1 MPGPR
6 PLAPVAGERR
16 SGGCLIRRSQSLTTR
31 RIAPSNYPRK
41 GEDNPYSG
49 RVRSERARLAG
60 QRVPWLPAVWFAV
73 LALGVAGPL
82 LGGGYLLLL
91 DFPSGPR
98 FGSSVPILP
107 LPSSGDLGNGLPLA
121 ALHALLRT
129 VHPLLP
135 DKVFLL
141 SPILL
146 GGAGLYR
153 LARSRLGVDPLPAL
167 YGATLFVANPFV
179 RDRYLAGHLYFLLDY
194 ALLPWAL
201 APLHDAL
208 RGKSRRAAPLVALW
222 LAGLAAVDIHV
233 AGLYGILVLS
243 AIVAAPKGRLLLGG
257 VALGLAAVLSAFW
270 LLPAAFSTPGTGIGP
285 ADLAVYASRPAGVAV
300 LPALASMHGFWRDE
314 FPSAAERFPALYLL
328 LIPILGLA
336 LTGAV
341 RMLSWRDQRR
351 FGATL
356 SVTAALGLLLAAGT
370 AFPPTAGVFRWLF
383 DHVPLFGV
391 YREPQKFLALV
402 VLAYAIFG
410 SVGVAAVLPQPDRR
424 TGQRVVPIL
433 ALGAVLAY
441 GAGMF
446 WGFGGEVRPAGYP
459 EGWSEAER
467 VMEESGPGRLLVL
480 PWELYAVW
488 SFSDG
493 RIVANPAGS
502 FFSREVLTAGEA
514 GFDEVPPQSPDPF
527 RRYVATVLER
537 RREVKSFGHLMA
549 PLSVRYV
556 AWMREAD
563 WEAYRFLER
572 QPDLRLV
579 FRDEQISVYENLAWR
594 GPVYGLSAG
603 QSLTSPAELPGS
615 GQEVEV
621 TREMLPAPPL
631 VPRQDDPFPG
641 LARAFPQWPRIPPK
655 AGSVFVGTG
664 DRCTDGWRLGDEPSR
679 CHLGVIAAFPVSDR
693 PEVLWRPL
701 AGARLVGLGV
711 SVLALIGMGLY
722 VRRVSRVPKPP
733 DG

>member
-1 MPGPR
+1 M
-6 PLAPVAGERR
+6 
-16 SGGCLIRRSQSLTTR
+16 
-31 RIAPSNYPRK
+31 RI
-41 GEDNPYSG
+41 
-49 RVRSERARLAG
+49 ERALLAG
-60 QRVPWLPAVWFAV
+60 RRVPWLPASAWFAV

-121 ALHALLRT
+121 ALHSFLRWI
-129 VHPLLP
+129 HPLLP
-135 DKVFLL
+135 DEVFLL
-141 SPILL
+141 APILV
-146 GGAGLYR
+146 GGVGLYR

-167 YGATLFVANPFV
+167 YGATLFVVNPFV
-179 RDRYLAGHLYFLLDY
+179 RDRYLAGHLYFLLGY

-208 RGKSRRAAPLVALW
+208 RGRSRRAAPLVALW
-222 LAGLAAVDIHV
+222 LAGLAAVDVHV
-233 AGLYGILVLS
+233 AGLYGVVASL
-243 AIVAAPKGRLLLGG
+243 AIAAAPSRRFAIGG
-257 VALGLAAVLSAFW
+257 AALALGLVAYW
-270 LLPAAFSTPGTGIGP
+270 LLPAVFSTPGTDIGS
-285 ADLAVYASRPAGVAV
+285 ADLAVYASRPAGAAV
-300 LPALASMHGFWRDE
+300 LPTLVSMHGFWRDE
-314 FPSAAERFPALYLL
+314 LPSAAERFPALYLL

-336 LTGAV
+336 LAGAV
-341 RMLSWRDQRR
+341 RMLSTQDRRR
-351 FGATL
+351 FGVTL
-356 SVTAALGLLLAAGT
+356 SVTAVLGLLLAAGT
-370 AFPPTAGVFRWLF
+370 SFPPTAGVFRWLF

-402 VLAYAIFG
+402 VLAYGVFG
-410 SVGVAAVLPQPDRR
+410 SVGVAAVLPEPDRR

-441 GAGMF
+441 GGGMF
-446 WGFGGEVRPAGYP
+446 WGFGGEVRPARYP

-467 VMEESGPGRLLVL
+467 VMEERGPGRLLVL
-480 PWELYAVW
+480 PWHLYAVW

-537 RREVKSFGHLMA
+537 RREVESFGHLMA
-549 PLSVRYV
+549 PLGVRYV

-572 QPDLRLV
+572 QEDLLLV
-579 FRDEQISVYENLAWR
+579 YQGEGIALYENLAW
-594 GPVYGLSAG
+594 GGELLGLSPGEELA
-603 QSLTSPAELPGS
+603 SPAELPGS
-615 GQEVEV
+615 GNEDDV
-621 TREMLPAPPL
+621 TRELLPAPPL
-631 VPRQDDPFPG
+631 VPRQDDPFPP
-641 LARAFPQWPRIPPK
+641 LARTLPHWRRIEPGSGSAFV
-655 AGSVFVGTG
+655 ATG

-679 CHLGVIAAFPVSDR
+679 CHLGVVAAFPAPDR
-693 PEVLWRPL
+693 PEVLWRPP

-711 SVLALIGMGLY
+711 SVLALLGTGLY
-722 VRRVSRVPKPP
+722 VRRVSRAPKPP